1 MFYLAYTIGF
11 LMVVISAYMIYTY
24 QQRFKAVKVR
34 TKNYL
39 RYMRK
44 VNEKR

>member
-11 LMVVISAYMIYTY
+11 LMVVITAYIIMHY
-24 QQRFKAVKVR
+24 QAKFKVVKVR
-34 TKNYL
+34 TKKYL

>member
-1 MFYLAYTIGF
+1 MFAITYTIGI
-11 LMVVISAYMIYTY
+11 LMVVFTVYTILKY
-24 QQRFKAVKVR
+24 NAKFKAVKVR
-34 TKNYL
+34 TKKYL